1 MLLFSSWRGLFDT
14 CWVSQPG
21 FLSPS
26 FVTKNSICSLRLP
39 PRTAPPHWSPGLCL
53 RNDFIS
59 WLALKS
65 MEQQPLNICF
75 YGYIF
80 IHHMLSVIWG
90 ILHILFIYFCHREQF
105 KRRKKKKKKVYLWIE
120 TDAPCVGPWGSPSP
134 LFWEERWA
142 VSGNSQALRIKHQ
155 LWRSHL
161 SAPTVKH

>member
-1 MLLFSSWRGLFDT
+1 MLLFYSWRGLFDT

-105 KRRKKKKKKVYLWIE
+105 KRRKKKKKKSLPLNRDRCPMCWTLRFPKSIVLRRE
-120 TDAPCVGPWGSPSP
+120 VGSVRKLAST
-134 LFWEERWA
+134 E
-142 VSGNSQALRIKHQ
+142 N
-155 LWRSHL
+155 
-161 SAPTVKH
+161 